1 MPGFK
6 EYYYSESILSHK
18 SDYDVV
24 DKDIINILSSC
35 IASFKERAILKMAT
49 FRYKN
54 LLYYVIIER
63 RKGSNDKFECI
74 EPHFGAFVTDIEN
87 ILKISDTK
95 QLLVQLKHKKDILK
109 ILNPDKIETNSQL
122 VLSYVLSV
130 LRDYI
135 KEHYTLFIK
144 LVTNEEL
151 MKKYIKLLP
160 YVCADLKYMPVRI
173 SNEIRTDFDGTR
185 KRFLTLMLRK
195 SKDLDKQDILKSLS
209 NINLSN
215 YII

>member
-1 MPGFK
+1 MASFK
-6 EYYYSESILSHK
+6 EYYYNESILSHK
-18 SDYDVV
+18 SDYDIV
-24 DKDIINILSSC
+24 DKDIINVLSSC
-35 IASFKERAILKMAT
+35 IASFKERAILRMAT
-49 FRYKN
+49 FRHNN

-63 RKGSNDKFECI
+63 RKVTKGDFTCI
-74 EPHFGAFVTDIEN
+74 EPHFGAFVTDIES

-95 QLLVQLKHKKDILK
+95 QLLVQLKYKKDILK
-109 ILNPDKIETNSQL
+109 ILNPDKIEINSQL

-130 LRDYI
+130 LRDYVE
-135 KEHYTLFIK
+135 EHYTLFIK

-160 YVCADLKYMPVRI
+160 YVCTDLKYTPIDI

-185 KRFLTLMLRK
+185 KHFLTLILRK
-195 SKDLDKQDILKSLS
+195 SKDLYKQDVLKSLS

-215 YII
+215 YIL

>member
-1 MPGFK
+1 MASFK

-18 SDYDVV
+18 SDYNIVN
-24 DKDIINILSSC
+24 KDIIDVLSGC
-35 IASFKERAILKMAT
+35 IASFKERAILRMAT
-49 FRYKN
+49 FRHNN

-63 RKGSNDKFECI
+63 RRGVKGGHTCV

-95 QLLVQLKHKKDILK
+95 QLLLQLKHKKDILK
-109 ILNPDKIETNSQL
+109 ILNPDKIEINSQL

-160 YVCADLKYMPVRI
+160 YVCTDLKYTPIDI

-185 KRFLTLMLRK
+185 KLFLTLILRK
-195 SKDLDKQDILKSLS
+195 SKDLDKQDVLKSLS

-215 YII
+215 YIL

>member
-1 MPGFK
+1 MASFK
-6 EYYYSESILSHK
+6 EYYYNESILSHK
-18 SDYDVV
+18 SDYDIV
-24 DKDIINILSSC
+24 DKDIINVLSSC
-35 IASFKERAILKMAT
+35 IASFKERAILRMAT
-49 FRYKN
+49 FRHKN

-63 RKGSNDKFECI
+63 RKSIKGDHTCI
-74 EPHFGAFVTDIEN
+74 EPHFGAFITDIEN

-95 QLLVQLKHKKDILK
+95 QLLLQLKHKKDILK

-130 LRDYI
+130 LRDYV
-135 KEHYTLFIK
+135 KEHYTAFIK

-160 YVCADLKYMPVRI
+160 WACADLKYTPIDI

-195 SKDLDKQDILKSLS
+195 SKDLDKQDVLKSLS

-215 YII
+215 YIL

>member
-1 MPGFK
+1 MASFK

-18 SDYDVV
+18 SDYNIVN
-24 DKDIINILSSC
+24 KDIIDVLSGC
-35 IASFKERAILKMAT
+35 IASFKERAILRMAT
-49 FRYKN
+49 FRHNN

-63 RKGSNDKFECI
+63 RRGVKGGHTCV

-95 QLLVQLKHKKDILK
+95 QLLLQLKHKKDILK
-109 ILNPDKIETNSQL
+109 ILNPDKIEINSQL

-160 YVCADLKYMPVRI
+160 YVCTDLKYTPIDI

-185 KRFLTLMLRK
+185 KLFLTLILRK
-195 SKDLDKQDILKSLS
+195 SKDLDKQDALKSLS

-215 YII
+215 YIL

>member
-1 MPGFK
+1 MASFK
-6 EYYYSESILSHK
+6 EYYCNESILSHK
-18 SDYDVV
+18 SDYDIV
-24 DKDIINILSSC
+24 DKNIVNVLSSH
-35 IASFKERAILKMAT
+35 IASFKERAILRMAT

-63 RKGSNDKFECI
+63 RKDDKFTCI

-95 QLLVQLKHKKDILK
+95 QLLLQLKHKKDILK

-130 LRDYI
+130 LRDYL
-135 KEHYTLFIK
+135 KERHTLFIK

-160 YVCADLKYMPVRI
+160 YVCVDFGYIPVKI
-173 SNEIRTDFDGTR
+173 SNELRTDFDGTKKLFIALR
-185 KRFLTLMLRK
+185 LRK

-209 NINLSN
+209 NVNLSN
-215 YII
+215 YIL

>member
-185 KRFLTLMLRK
+185 KPFLTLRLRK

>member
-1 MPGFK
+1 MVSFK
-6 EYYYSESILSHK
+6 EYCNESILSRK
-18 SDYDVV
+18 SDYNIVAKDV
-24 DKDIINILSSC
+24 INILSGC
-35 IASFKERAILKMAT
+35 IASFKERAILRMAT

-63 RKGSNDKFECI
+63 RRGVKGDYTCI

-95 QLLVQLKHKKDILK
+95 QLLLQLKHKKDILK

-130 LRDYI
+130 LRDYV
-135 KEHYTLFIK
+135 KDHYTLLIK
-144 LVTNEEL
+144 LVTNKEL

-160 YVCADLKYMPVRI
+160 YV
-173 SNEIRTDFDGTR
+173 
-185 KRFLTLMLRK
+185 
-195 SKDLDKQDILKSLS
+195 
-209 NINLSN
+209 
-215 YII
+215 

>member
-1 MPGFK
+1 MVSFK
-6 EYYYSESILSHK
+6 EYYNESILSHK
-18 SDYDVV
+18 SDYNIV

-35 IASFKERAILKMAT
+35 IASFGERAILRMAT

-63 RKGSNDKFECI
+63 RKGSNGKFECI
-74 EPHFGAFVTDIEN
+74 EPHFGAFVTDIGS
-87 ILKISDTK
+87 ILKISDTR
-95 QLLVQLKHKKDILK
+95 QLLLQLKHKKDILK
-109 ILNPDKIETNSQL
+109 ILKPDKIETNSQL

-135 KEHYTLFIK
+135 KEHHTLFIK
-144 LVTNEEL
+144 IVTHKEL
-151 MKKYIKLLP
+151 MQKYIKLLP
-160 YVCADLKYMPVRI
+160 YVCADLKYTPIDI
-173 SNEIRTDFDGTR
+173 SNEIRTDFDGTS
-185 KRFLTLMLRK
+185 KLFIALLLRK
-195 SKDLDKQDILKSLS
+195 SKYSDKQSILQSLS

>member
-1 MPGFK
+1 MASFK
-6 EYYYSESILSHK
+6 EYYYNESVLSHK
-18 SDYDVV
+18 SDYNIV
-24 DKDIINILSSC
+24 DKGIINILSSC
-35 IASFKERAILKMAT
+35 IASFKERAILRMAT

-63 RKGSNDKFECI
+63 RKTASQNECI

-95 QLLVQLKHKKDILK
+95 QLLLQLKHRKDILK

-135 KEHYTLFIK
+135 KEHYTLLIK

-160 YVCADLKYMPVRI
+160 YICTDLKYIPTDI

-185 KRFLTLMLRK
+185 KRFLVLLLRK
-195 SKDLDKQDILKSLS
+195 SKDLDKQDVLKSLC

-215 YII
+215 YIL

>member
-1 MPGFK
+1 MASFK
-6 EYYYSESILSHK
+6 EYYYSESILAHK
-18 SDYDVV
+18 SDYNIVV
-24 DKDIINILSSC
+24 KDIINILSSC
-35 IASFKERAILKMAT
+35 IASFKERAILRMAT

-63 RKGSNDKFECI
+63 RKTADQNECI
-74 EPHFGAFVTDIEN
+74 EPHFGAFATDIEN

-95 QLLVQLKHKKDILK
+95 QLLLQLKHKKDILK

-130 LRDYI
+130 LRDYV
-135 KEHYTLFIK
+135 KEHYTLLIK

-151 MKKYIKLLP
+151 MKKYIKILP
-160 YVCADLKYMPVRI
+160 YVCTDLKYIPTDI

-185 KRFLTLMLRK
+185 KLFLTLMLRK
-195 SKDLDKQDILKSLS
+195 SKDLDKQDVLKSLS

-215 YII
+215 YIL

>member
-1 MPGFK
+1 MASFK

-18 SDYDVV
+18 SDYNIVN
-24 DKDIINILSSC
+24 KDIIDVLSGC
-35 IASFKERAILKMAT
+35 IASFKERAILRMAT
-49 FRYKN
+49 FRHNN

-63 RKGSNDKFECI
+63 RRGVKGGHTCV

-95 QLLVQLKHKKDILK
+95 QLLLQLKHKKDILK
-109 ILNPDKIETNSQL
+109 ILNPDKIEINSQL

-160 YVCADLKYMPVRI
+160 YVCTDLKYTPIDI
-173 SNEIRTDFDGTR
+173 SNEIRTDFDVTR
-185 KRFLTLMLRK
+185 KLFLTLILRK
-195 SKDLDKQDILKSLS
+195 SKDLDKQDVLKSLS

-215 YII
+215 YIL

>member
-195 SKDLDKQDILKSLS
+195 SKDLDKQDVLKSLS

>member
-185 KRFLTLMLRK
+185 KRFLTLRLRK

>member
-1 MPGFK
+1 MASFK
-6 EYYYSESILSHK
+6 EYHYNESILSHK
-18 SDYDVV
+18 SDYDIV
-24 DKDIINILSSC
+24 DKDIINVLSSC
-35 IASFKERAILKMAT
+35 IASFKERAILRMAT
-49 FRYKN
+49 FRHKN

-63 RKGSNDKFECI
+63 RKSIKGDHTCI
-74 EPHFGAFVTDIEN
+74 EPHFGAFATDIEN

-95 QLLVQLKHKKDILK
+95 QLLLQLKHKKDILK

-122 VLSYVLSV
+122 VSSYVLSV
-130 LRDYI
+130 LRDYV
-135 KEHYTLFIK
+135 KEHYTAFIK

-160 YVCADLKYMPVRI
+160 WACTDLKYTPIDI

-195 SKDLDKQDILKSLS
+195 SKDLDKQDVLKSLS

-215 YII
+215 YIL

>member
-135 KEHYTLFIK
+135 KEHYILFIK

-185 KRFLTLMLRK
+185 KSFLTLMLRK

-209 NINLSN
+209 NVNLSN
-215 YII
+215 YIL

>member
-1 MPGFK
+1 MASFK
-6 EYYYSESILSHK
+6 EYYYNESILAHK
-18 SDYDVV
+18 SDYDIVN
-24 DKDIINILSSC
+24 KDIINILSSC
-35 IASFKERAILKMAT
+35 IASFKERAILRMAT
-49 FRYKN
+49 FRHKN

-63 RKGSNDKFECI
+63 RRGVKGDYTCI

-95 QLLVQLKHKKDILK
+95 QLLLQLKHRKDILK

-130 LRDYI
+130 LRDYV
-135 KEHYTLFIK
+135 KEHYTLLIK

-151 MKKYIKLLP
+151 MKKYIRLLP
-160 YVCADLKYMPVRI
+160 YVCTDLKYTPIDI

-195 SKDLDKQDILKSLS
+195 SKDLDKQDVLKSLS

-215 YII
+215 YIL

>member
-1 MPGFK
+1 MFGFK

-24 DKDIINILSSC
+24 DKDVINILSSC

-54 LLYYVIIER
+54 LLYYIIIER

-95 QLLVQLKHKKDILK
+95 QLLVQLKYKKDILK

-130 LRDYI
+130 LRDYV

-160 YVCADLKYMPVRI
+160 YVCADLKYTPVRI
-173 SNEIRTDFDGTR
+173 SNEIRTDFDGTT
-185 KRFLTLMLRK
+185 KRFLTLILRK
-195 SKDLDKQDILKSLS
+195 SKDLDKQDVLKSLS
-209 NINLSN
+209 NIDLSN
-215 YII
+215 YIL